1 MLNVFTAP
9 LRSLA
14 IAGVGAFTIAIAAPT
29 AAVAY
34 DTNISFGGFSFNND
48 EDMIEQL
55 IALDADDIDQLR
67 EEMAEARAD
76 IRDAIAEIKDARE
89 EVKSAPGGAVIM
101 KVALTTASAIIK
113 RKTRRMFKKVT
124 RELARAEGELADR
137 RESVG
142 EAEFAETTL
151 AIDVIREELAA
162 IQASLIEL
170 TEAMKT

>member
-1 MLNVFTAP
+1 MSITIANP
-9 LRSLA
+9 LHGLA
-14 IAGVGAFTIAIAAPT
+14 IAGAAIFAITMAAPT
-29 AAVAY
+29 TAAAY
-34 DTNISFGGFSFNND
+34 DANISFDGFSFNDD
-48 EDMIEQL
+48 EDLLEQL
-55 IALDADDIDQLR
+55 IALDVDDIEELR

-76 IRDAIAEIKDARE
+76 ITDAIAEIEEARE

-101 KVALTTASAIIK
+101 KVALTTASAVIK
-113 RKTRRMFKKVT
+113 TKTSRMFKKVT
-124 RELARAEGELADR
+124 RELARVERELADK

-170 TEAMKT
+170 TEAMKA

>member
-1 MLNVFTAP
+1 MSITIANP

-14 IAGVGAFTIAIAAPT
+14 IAGAAAFTVAIAAPT

-34 DTNISFGGFSFNND
+34 DTNISFDGFSFNDD
-48 EDMIEQL
+48 EDLLEQL
-55 IALDADDIDQLR
+55 IALDADDIEELR
-67 EEMAEARAD
+67 EDMAEARAD
-76 IRDAIAEIKDARE
+76 ITDAIAEIEEARE

-101 KVALTTASAIIK
+101 KVALTTASAVVN
-113 RKTRRMFKKVT
+113 TTTTRMFKKVT
-124 RELARAEGELADR
+124 RELARVERELADK

-170 TEAMKT
+170 TEAMKA